1 MFGMG
6 FGEILLVAI
15 VAIVF
20 LGPEKLP
27 ETMVNIAKF
36 FKSIKTNIT
45 QAKIALESELDI
57 AEMKKEAIE
66 YKEKIEKTTA
76 NLYEETTTDARDVKN
91 IFSDLK
97 NDTPKAAGD
106 SEKKS

>member
-36 FKSIKTNIT
+36 FKTIKTNIT
-45 QAKIALESELDI
+45 EAKNALESELDI

-66 YKEKIEKTTA
+66 YKEKIQKNTT
-76 NLYEETTTDARDVKN
+76 NLYEETTSDARDVKS

-97 NDTPKAAGD
+97 SDTQKVID
-106 SEKKS
+106 ESDKKS